1 MRWNCRW
8 KQECAQE
15 IAVARA
21 KTLLELGKML
31 VESKEYE
38 KAREYLEEAATQ
50 GTDKASAVAARVQ
63 LGELYYGGFGV
74 EIDYEK
80 AHECFVQAANQK
92 EDLQALVV
100 ACQHLGEMYLLGRG
114 VEKDYQKAGV
124 YFQLLNNP
132 EIKEAG
138 FSVSSVALKQWRL
151 IEPQLE
157 RVYAITHDG
166 VKAAKLRKEIIAEY
180 GKLDAK
186 SLIELIHALDYA
198 DIPLLL
204 EIACDEV
211 KKSDSWEI

>member
-1 MRWNCRW
+1 MEHCVCDGIAGGTVARNCSR
-8 KQECAQE
+8 
-15 IAVARA
+15 IVARA

-50 GTDKASAVAARVQ
+50 GMDKASAVAAWVQ

-80 AHECFVQAANQK
+80 AHECFVHAANQK
-92 EDLQALVV
+92 EDLQAQVV

-157 RVYAITHDG
+157 RVYAHN
-166 VKAAKLRKEIIAEY
+166 
-180 GKLDAK
+180 
-186 SLIELIHALDYA
+186 S
-198 DIPLLL
+198 
-204 EIACDEV
+204 
-211 KKSDSWEI
+211 

>member
-1 MRWNCRW
+1 MGSWSVVCAMELQVEQS
-8 KQECAQE
+8 QEIAAQE

-50 GTDKASAVAARVQ
+50 GTDKASAVGARVK

-132 EIKEAG
+132 EIKEVG
-138 FSVSSVALKQWRL
+138 FSVSSVALKHWRL

-157 RVYAITHDG
+157 RVYAHN
-166 VKAAKLRKEIIAEY
+166 
-180 GKLDAK
+180 
-186 SLIELIHALDYA
+186 S
-198 DIPLLL
+198 
-204 EIACDEV
+204 
-211 KKSDSWEI
+211 